1 MRFVAT
7 ADWQLGMPAAFL
19 PDEARARFAQ
29 DRIEV
34 LRRIG
39 AVAREHEAQFVVV
52 AGDVFDGNQLHR
64 SVVARTFDALR
75 EWTVPVY
82 LLPGNHDPL
91 DAASIYRAREF
102 VESRPDHVHVLD
114 AAGIHE
120 VAEGVDVVAAPWFT
134 KFPLEDLVAGA
145 LAEVSPTP
153 HRIRVLVGHGGLL
166 GIDRVDPALIDREAL
181 VQALEERRVDVAIL
195 GDRHS
200 CTEVAPRLWYPGAP
214 EVTRHRESDPG
225 HVLVVEIDDDSHE
238 VVVTPVRVGRWS
250 FVTLDAPVDGPDDL
264 DLLETELDA
273 IDDKHLTAVRLV
285 LTGTLTV
292 GQKARLDAL
301 LEQSADRFAAVRVW
315 ERHSDLAVRPDDEE
329 FRELGLTGFAA
340 DAVDELVAHL
350 EGEHAQ
356 ESRDALGLLYRLVG
370 GSVRGRA

>member
-39 AVAREHEAQFVVV
+39 AVAHDHDAQFVVV
-52 AGDVFDGNQLHR
+52 AGDVFDANQLHR

-75 EWTVPVY
+75 EWSVPVY

-102 VESRPDHVHVLD
+102 VEARPDHVHVLD
-114 AAGIHE
+114 AAGVHE
-120 VAEGVDVVAAPWFT
+120 VADGVDVVAAPWFT

-145 LAEVSPTP
+145 LAEVRPEP
-153 HRIRVLVGHGGLL
+153 ARIRVLVGHGGLL

-181 VQALEERRVDVAIL
+181 VRALEERRVDVAIL

-214 EVTRHRESDPG
+214 EATRHRETDPG
-225 HVLVVEIDDDSHE
+225 HVLLVEVDDDSHE
-238 VVVTPVRVGRWS
+238 VAVTPVRVGRWS
-250 FVTLDAPVDGPDDL
+250 FRTLDAPVDGVDDL
-264 DLLETELDA
+264 DLLEAELEA
-273 IDDKHLTAVRLV
+273 IEDKHLTAVRLV

-292 GQKARLDAL
+292 GEKARLDAL

-315 ERHSDLAVRPDDEE
+315 ERHTDLAVRPDDEE

-340 DAVDELVAHL
+340 DAVDDLVAQL
-350 EGEHAQ
+350 DGEHAQ

-370 GSVRGRA
+370 GTVRGPA

>member
-1 MRFVAT
+1 MAT

-29 DRIEV
+29 DRIDV

-39 AVAREHEAQFVVV
+39 AVARDHEAAFVVV
-52 AGDVFDGNQLHR
+52 AGDVFDANQLHR
-64 SVVARTFDALR
+64 SVVARAFDALR

-91 DAASIYRAREF
+91 DAASIYRSREF
-102 VESRPDHVHVLD
+102 VEARPDHVHVLD
-114 AAGIHE
+114 YPGVHE
-120 VAEGVDVVAAPWFT
+120 VADGVDVVAAPWFT

-145 LAEVSPTP
+145 LAEVSRQPQRT
-153 HRIRVLVGHGGLL
+153 RILVGHGGLL
-166 GIDRVDPALIDREAL
+166 GIDGGDPALIDREGL
-181 VQALEERRVDVAIL
+181 VRALEERRVDVAIL

-225 HVLVVEIDDDSHE
+225 HVLLVDVDDVGHGVD
-238 VVVTPVRVGRWS
+238 VKPVRVGRWS
-250 FVTLDAPVDGPDDL
+250 FLTLDVPVNGPDDL
-264 DLLETELDA
+264 DLLEAELEA
-273 IDDKHLTAVRLV
+273 VEDKHLTAVRLV

-292 GQKARLDAL
+292 GQKARLDTL

-315 ERHSDLAVRPDDEE
+315 ERHSDLAVRPDDQE
-329 FRELGLTGFAA
+329 FQELGLTGFAA
-340 DAVDELVAHL
+340 DAVDDLVTQL
-350 EGEHAQ
+350 DTDHAQ
-356 ESRDALGLLYRLVG
+356 EARDALGLLYRLVG
-370 GSVRGRA
+370 GPVRGRR